1 MKFMVAAIRVL
12 QLTDQSV
19 AFRQLSAN
27 RQPCHYGLGAATRHH
42 EVGIM
47 SNRTEESVR

>member
-12 QLTDQSV
+12 QLADQSV
-19 AFRQLSAN
+19 AFNHLSAN
-27 RQPCHYGLGAATRHH
+27 HQTCHHELGAAIRPH

-47 SNRTEESVR
+47 SNRT